1 MDKSNSPI
9 HELNK
14 NEEHFYV
21 CLSYFPSSTEVS
33 SLKTSTHDV
42 GSPSASNA
50 AWKPWRCS
58 YLCPRWLQE
67 TPTAAG
73 KNTFSERICC
83 WTCKTLTCWCVFLM
97 IFVGLFQ
104 RCFFAF
110 WWFSWVTLVDQKVRN
125 TTCSGVSIL
134 RQRSRVRVKKSEA
147 ILPLVDQEQTT
158 MTWEYW
164 SNIDVAE
171 PRASWCGTCFWVLLW
186 FTILWTPY
194 EMGYCRQMCLKIINQ
209 QDQH

>member
-1 MDKSNSPI
+1 MDKSNSPMNLTKMRNMFKLLPFI
-9 HELNK
+9 YRGFKFENHPGCR
-14 NEEHFYV
+14 FT
-21 CLSYFPSSTEVS
+21 CLKR
-33 SLKTSTHDV
+33 SLKTMEMFIFMS
-42 GSPSASNA
+42 SLASGNPNSSG
-50 AWKPWRCS
+50 KKH
-58 YLCPRWLQE
+58 LF
-67 TPTAAG
+67 G
-73 KNTFSERICC
+73 KNLLLNMQKVCSEKCFR
-83 WTCKTLTCWCVFLM
+83 KEYVFLM